1 MKNDPLLQ
9 PYKIKHLEF
18 KNRLMISAHEPSYA
32 EEGMPKDRYRFYH
45 IERAK
50 GGVALTMTAGSAVVS
65 EDSPPAY
72 NNLHAY
78 KDEIVPWLKK
88 ITKQCHDYG
97 TKVMIQI
104 THLGRRT
111 NWNHSDWLPILS
123 ASPIRETAHRSFPK
137 EAEDWDLDRIIKDYG
152 DAAQRMKEAGM
163 DGVEIEAYGHLLDSF
178 WSPATNKRQ
187 DKLGGSLDNRISFSL
202 KVIDSIRKSVG
213 KDFIVGMR
221 MVADEDWKIGLSKEE
236 GKKIAKKIIST
247 NKIDFLNIIKGH
259 IDTDPALTK
268 VIPLQG
274 MASAPHLDFAGEI
287 KQETKFPIFHAAKI
301 NDIATAR
308 HAIFNNK
315 LDMVGMT
322 RAHIAEPHIIKKI
335 LENREDN
342 IRPCVGATYCLD
354 RIYEGKETLCIHNP
368 ATGRER
374 NMPHDIT
381 SKAKKIKKVVVVG
394 AGPAGLEA
402 ARVCAERGH
411 KVIIFEAA
419 NSAGGQINLICKSNK
434 RKDMIGIIDW
444 RLEICKKLNVKIN
457 YNTLATTKDILL
469 ENPNIVIIAT
479 GGIPNME
486 ILEEGS
492 ELVTSTWDIISGNAN
507 IENDVIL
514 YDDNGSFPGLQAAE
528 MIANKGSKLEIIS
541 PERFFS
547 PEVGGMNYVPYAKNF
562 IEKGVNITISKR
574 LKGIKK
580 RGNRLVVAISSDYS
594 EKIETKEISQV
605 VLEHGTLPV
614 DELYFQ
620 LKKNS
625 INAGIV
631 DYKALIKESFNEVIK
646 NPKGLYN
653 LFRVGDAISSRNIH
667 AAIYDSLRIC
677 KNL

>member
-1 MKNDPLLQ
+1 
-9 PYKIKHLEF
+9 
-18 KNRLMISAHEPSYA
+18 MISAHEPSYA
-32 EEGMPKDRYRFYH
+32 EEGMPKDRYRLYH
-45 IERAK
+45 VERAR

-88 ITKQCHDYG
+88 ITKECHEHG
-97 TKVMIQI
+97 AKIMIQI

-111 NWNHSDWLPILS
+111 NWNHSDWLPVLS
-123 ASPIRETAHRSFPK
+123 ASPIREPAHRAFPK

-152 DAAQRMKEAGM
+152 DAAQRMKESGM
-163 DGVEIEAYGHLLDSF
+163 DGIEIEAYGHLLDSF

-187 DKLGGSLDNRISFSL
+187 DKLGGSIDNRISFSL
-202 KVIDSIRKSVG
+202 RVIDSIRKSVG
-213 KDFIVGMR
+213 KDFIVGVR

-274 MASAPHLDFAGEI
+274 MVSAPHLDFAGEI
-287 KQETKFPIFHAAKI
+287 RQETKFPIFHAAKI

-308 HAIFNNK
+308 HAISTGK

-322 RAHIAEPHIIKKI
+322 RAHIAEPHIVKKI
-335 LENREDN
+335 LEDREDN

-354 RIYEGKETLCIHNP
+354 RIYEGKEALCIHNP
-368 ATGRER
+368 ATGREKS
-374 NMPHDIT
+374 MPHDIT
-381 SKAKKIKKVVVVG
+381 SKAKKIKKIVVVG

-411 KVIIFEAA
+411 NVIVFEAA
-419 NSAGGQINLICKSNK
+419 NSAGGQVNLICRSNK

-457 YNTLATTKDILL
+457 YNTLATIENILI

-479 GGIPNME
+479 GGVPNTE

-492 ELVTSTWDIISGNAN
+492 DLATSTWDIISGNAN

-528 MIANKGSKLEIIS
+528 IIANKGSKLEIIS

-562 IEKGVNITISKR
+562 IEKEVNITISKR

-580 RGNRLVVAISSDYS
+580 RDNRLVVSISSDYS

-605 VLEHGTLPV
+605 VVEHGTFPV

-625 INAGIV
+625 INEGIV
-631 DYKALIKESFNEVIK
+631 DYKALAKESFNEITK
-646 NPKGLYN
+646 NPKGLYH

>member
-1 MKNDPLLQ
+1 
-9 PYKIKHLEF
+9 
-18 KNRLMISAHEPSYA
+18 
-32 EEGMPKDRYRFYH
+32 
-45 IERAK
+45 
-50 GGVALTMTAGSAVVS
+50 
-65 EDSPPAY
+65 
-72 NNLHAY
+72 
-78 KDEIVPWLKK
+78 
-88 ITKQCHDYG
+88 
-97 TKVMIQI
+97 
-104 THLGRRT
+104 
-111 NWNHSDWLPILS
+111 
-123 ASPIRETAHRSFPK
+123 
-137 EAEDWDLDRIIKDYG
+137 
-152 DAAQRMKEAGM
+152 
-163 DGVEIEAYGHLLDSF
+163 
-178 WSPATNKRQ
+178 
-187 DKLGGSLDNRISFSL
+187 
-202 KVIDSIRKSVG
+202 
-213 KDFIVGMR
+213 
-221 MVADEDWKIGLSKEE
+221 
-236 GKKIAKKIIST
+236 
-247 NKIDFLNIIKGH
+247 
-259 IDTDPALTK
+259 
-268 VIPLQG
+268 
-274 MASAPHLDFAGEI
+274 
-287 KQETKFPIFHAAKI
+287 
-301 NDIATAR
+301 
-308 HAIFNNK
+308 
-315 LDMVGMT
+315 
-322 RAHIAEPHIIKKI
+322 
-335 LENREDN
+335 
-342 IRPCVGATYCLD
+342 
-354 RIYEGKETLCIHNP
+354 
-368 ATGRER
+368 
-374 NMPHDIT
+374 
-381 SKAKKIKKVVVVG
+381 
-394 AGPAGLEA
+394 
-402 ARVCAERGH
+402 
-411 KVIIFEAA
+411 
-419 NSAGGQINLICKSNK
+419 
-434 RKDMIGIIDW
+434 MIGIIDW

-479 GGIPNME
+479 GGIPNTE

-492 ELVTSTWDIISGNAN
+492 GLVTSTWDIIAGNAN

-631 DYKALIKESFNEVIK
+631 DYKTLIKESFNEVIK

>member
-308 HAIFNNK
+308 HAISNNK

-368 ATGRER
+368 ATGREK

-434 RKDMIGIIDW
+434 RKDMVGIIDW

-479 GGIPNME
+479 GGIPNTE

-492 ELVTSTWDIISGNAN
+492 DLVTSTWDIIAGNAN

-574 LKGIKK
+574 LKRIKK

-677 KNL
+677 KSL

>member
-111 NWNHSDWLPILS
+111 NWNHSDWLPVLS

-308 HAIFNNK
+308 HAISNNK

-368 ATGRER
+368 ATGREK

-479 GGIPNME
+479 GGIPNTE

-492 ELVTSTWDIISGNAN
+492 DLVTSTWDIIAGNAN

>member
-111 NWNHSDWLPILS
+111 NWNHSDWLPTLS

-308 HAIFNNK
+308 HAISNNK

-368 ATGRER
+368 ATGREK

-479 GGIPNME
+479 GGIPNTE

-492 ELVTSTWDIISGNAN
+492 DLVTSTWDIIAGNAN

-605 VLEHGTLPV
+605 VLEHGTLPI

-631 DYKALIKESFNEVIK
+631 DYKTLIKESFNEVIK

>member
-308 HAIFNNK
+308 HAISNNK

-368 ATGRER
+368 ATGREK

-381 SKAKKIKKVVVVG
+381 TKAKKIKKVVVVG

-434 RKDMIGIIDW
+434 RKDMVGIIDW

-479 GGIPNME
+479 GGIPNTE

-492 ELVTSTWDIISGNAN
+492 DLVTSTWDIIAGNAN

-547 PEVGGMNYVPYAKNF
+547 PEVGGMNYVPYAKSF